1 MTDSFSKTDFTYP
14 AELLAE
20 DWEFKTIKA
29 RGSPFR
35 YKAELE
41 EFMAEEQVFGW
52 ILAEKIDDHTIRVKR
67 QCRFREY
74 DNDVESEINP
84 YRTYYRT
91 WNDTVIEICAWIL
104 GGTLV
109 ASWVLSVFLR

>member
-1 MTDSFSKTDFTYP
+1 MNSHNSEINSAYP

-35 YKAELE
+35 YKSELD
-41 EFMAEEQVFGW
+41 EFMADEQVFGW
-52 ILAEKIDDHTIRVKR
+52 LLVEKVDDRTIRVKR
-67 QCRFREY
+67 QRRFREY
-74 DNDVESEINP
+74 DNKTNSEINP

-91 WNDTVIEICAWIL
+91 WHDTVIEMCAWIL
-104 GGTLV
+104 GGTIALT
-109 ASWVLSVFLR
+109 WLLSSCLG